1 MNSLAALGWLIAIS
15 MLLGTITLKS
25 LKSAIE
31 DEEGDRNLSDEEKEE
46 LSTFLNA
53 NHMNSFPQKIILI
66 IGVGG
71 SAISMMV
78 DKLINLPFYKR

>member
-1 MNSLAALGWLIAIS
+1 MTAICWLIAIS

-25 LKSAIE
+25 LKNAV
-31 DEEGDRNLSDEEKEE
+31 DDKEGDRNLSAKEKEE

-53 NHMNSFPQKIILI
+53 FQMNSLPQKIILI

-71 SAISMMV
+71 SAISMVV
-78 DKLINLPFYKR
+78 DKLINLPFHRR

>member
-1 MNSLAALGWLIAIS
+1 VNSLAVLGWLIAIS

-53 NHMNSFPQKIILI
+53 YHMNSFPQKIILI

>member
-1 MNSLAALGWLIAIS
+1 MAALGWLIAIS

-53 NHMNSFPQKIILI
+53 YHMNSFPQKIILI

>member
-1 MNSLAALGWLIAIS
+1 MVALGWLIAIS

>member
-1 MNSLAALGWLIAIS
+1 MTALGWLIAIS

-31 DEEGDRNLSDEEKEE
+31 DEEGDRNLSAEEKEE
-46 LSTFLNA
+46 LSTFLNTY
-53 NHMNSFPQKIILI
+53 HMNSFPQKIILI

>member
-1 MNSLAALGWLIAIS
+1 MTSIGWLVAIS

-25 LKSAIE
+25 LKNAVE
-31 DEEGDRNLSDEEKEE
+31 DKEGDRNLSAKEKEE

-53 NHMNSFPQKIILI
+53 YHMNSFPQKIILI

-78 DKLINLPFYKR
+78 DKLINLPFHKR

>member
-1 MNSLAALGWLIAIS
+1 MAALGWLIAIS